1 MTRATRSVEKNGLA
15 LTTCALLLSL
25 ALLPASLS
33 STAMSAAADER
44 GDGDPARPTN
54 ERLLVRFDALALLCH
69 SVLFWR

>member
-54 ERLLVRFDALALLCH
+54 ERLLVRFDALRSRATPF
-69 SVLFWR
+69 LFLR